1 LIRELRKG
9 CTGIE
14 DLMSKKVRAVE
25 RENEPAG
32 LRGAKATALILRAV
46 LELGEE
52 VGFET
57 LTVEKISARSGIA
70 KTTIYRRWPNVS
82 AIVMDAFL
90 SEVTK
95 DAPIVE
101 KSTVR
106 ETFATAML
114 LLVRVYRG
122 RHGSTLKT
130 LIGRAQTDGNLR
142 RAVETGW
149 VEPRRQIAREI
160 LRRGMRHGELK
171 PGLDPDVILDA
182 LYGAIYHRLLVP
194 YENGVLSMDLV
205 DALIA
210 IVFDGIES
218 RNG

>member
-1 LIRELRKG
+1 MGKNAGVL
-9 CTGIE
+9 
-14 DLMSKKVRAVE
+14 E
-25 RENEPAG
+25 RGNEPVRR
-32 LRGAKATALILRAV
+32 RGAKATALILRNV

-52 VGFET
+52 IGFEA

-70 KTTIYRRWPNVS
+70 KTTIYRRWPNIS

-106 ETFATAML
+106 ETFAAAMK

-122 RHGSTLKT
+122 RHGRTLRT
-130 LIGRAQTDGNLR
+130 LIGRAQTDESLR
-142 RAVETGW
+142 RAVEMNW

-160 LRRGMRHGELK
+160 LERGMRHGELR
-171 PGLDPDVILDA
+171 PDLDPDVILDA
-182 LYGAIYHRLLVP
+182 LYGAIYHRFLVP
-194 YENGVLSMDLV
+194 YENAVLSMDFV
-205 DALIA
+205 DAVIA
-210 IVFDGIES
+210 IIFDGIEG
-218 RNG
+218 RNGE